1 MRETDTGAV
10 PVAQMPIATIT
21 TLLSISRCDRLVC
34 HHLRM
39 LSPENFRIATVGIVV
54 AAALGSPFS
63 APSASADPCPNV
75 QVLFARGT
83 NEPVGM
89 GFTGQ
94 AFANSLTAQLPGKTV
109 AASAVDYPATDDYL
123 RSAAVGADDARAQ
136 IQGAI
141 ANCPATKL
149 VLGGYSQGAAVTEM
163 ATSALPASVADHV
176 AAVALFGSP
185 SSDFSKMLAGAPLP
199 TMSPLYTAKTLD
211 LCIPDDPICSP
222 GMSVFAHMS
231 YITSGLTNDAAA
243 FAADK
248 VEQGSR

>member
-1 MRETDTGAV
+1 MLTPGTVRIGAV
-10 PVAQMPIATIT
+10 AVLVAFSSPLSAPVAA
-21 TLLSISRCDRLVC
+21 
-34 HHLRM
+34 
-39 LSPENFRIATVGIVV
+39 
-54 AAALGSPFS
+54 
-63 APSASADPCPNV
+63 ADPCPNV

-83 NEPVGM
+83 NEPIGT
-89 GFTGQ
+89 GFTGE

-109 AASAVDYPATDDYL
+109 AVSAVDYPATDDYL
-123 RSAAVGADDARAQ
+123 RSAAVGADDARVQ
-136 IQGAI
+136 IQNTI
-141 ANCPATKL
+141 AACPATKL

-163 ATSALPASVADHV
+163 ATSAMPASVADHV

-199 TMSPLYTAKTLD
+199 TISPLYTAKTLD

-222 GMSVFAHMS
+222 GMSVFAHLS

-248 VEQGSR
+248 VQQASR

>member
-1 MRETDTGAV
+1 MLTPGTVRIGAV
-10 PVAQMPIATIT
+10 AVLVAFSSPLSAPVAA
-21 TLLSISRCDRLVC
+21 
-34 HHLRM
+34 
-39 LSPENFRIATVGIVV
+39 
-54 AAALGSPFS
+54 
-63 APSASADPCPNV
+63 ADPCPNV

-83 NEPVGM
+83 NEPIGT
-89 GFTGQ
+89 GFTGE

-109 AASAVDYPATDDYL
+109 AVSAVDYPATDDYL
-123 RSAAVGADDARAQ
+123 RSAAVGADDARVQ
-136 IQGAI
+136 IQNTI
-141 ANCPATKL
+141 AACPATKL

-163 ATSALPASVADHV
+163 ATSAMPASVADHV

-222 GMSVFAHMS
+222 GMSVFAHLS

-248 VEQGSR
+248 VQQASR

>member
-1 MRETDTGAV
+1 
-10 PVAQMPIATIT
+10 
-21 TLLSISRCDRLVC
+21 
-34 HHLRM
+34 M
-39 LSPENFRIATVGIVV
+39 LSPGTCRIGAVFVLAGT
-54 AAALGSPFS
+54 ALISPLS
-63 APSASADPCPNV
+63 APVASAEPCPNV
-75 QVLFARGT
+75 QVVFARGT

-94 AFANSLTAQLPGKTV
+94 AFASSLAAQLPGKTV
-109 AASAVDYPATDDYL
+109 VASAVDYPATDDYL

-136 IQGAI
+136 IQNTI

-163 ATSALPASVADHV
+163 ATSTLPAPVADHV

-185 SSDFSKMLAGAPLP
+185 SSDFSRMLAGAPLP
-199 TMSPLYTAKTLD
+199 TLSPLYTAKTLD

-231 YITSGLTNDAAA
+231 YITTGLTNDAAT
-243 FAADK
+243 FAANK
-248 VEQGSR
+248 VEQAAR

>member
-1 MRETDTGAV
+1 MAV
-10 PVAQMPIATIT
+10 PHRAIPTVG
-21 TLLSISRCDRLVC
+21 LLCLPGFGNPVC
-34 HHLRM
+34 HDLRM
-39 LSPENFRIATVGIVV
+39 LSPGIFRIGVVGLLAAGATLS
-54 AAALGSPFS
+54 ALS
-63 APSASADPCPNV
+63 APVASADPCPNV
-75 QVLFARGT
+75 QVVFARGT

-94 AFANSLTAQLPGKTV
+94 AFADSLTAQLPGKTV
-109 AASAVDYPATDDYL
+109 AVSAVDYPATDDYL

-136 IQGAI
+136 IQNTV

-176 AAVALFGSP
+176 AAVALFGRP

-199 TMSPLYTAKTLD
+199 TVPPLYTAKTLD

-231 YITSGLTNDAAA
+231 YITSGLTNEAATFAASKVDAA
-243 FAADK
+243 
-248 VEQGSR
+248 R